1 MKYETIISDIKL
13 NNFQLSFQTFKDFST
28 AVDDFC
34 EFYASSTD
42 SKVLEEYSPYFGH
55 IWPSSLVLS
64 QYMIQLN
71 SDNKSKLQDQKILE
85 IGSGLAIPSF
95 VCKKMGLDIAAS
107 DFHIDILSFLNE
119 NQKLNNTYFDFF
131 QTNWTQLDSVIKNF
145 NLIIGSDILY
155 ELPQVGTLVNLFKN
169 ASNGQEIIITDPGRT
184 YIQPFLDEMKKIGFK
199 EKYPVQIQ
207 KNPLGNEEIFILHL
221 FR

>member
-1 MKYETIISDIKL
+1 MKYETIVNEIHLSTFKL
-13 NNFQLSFQTFKDFST
+13 SLQTFKDFST

-34 EFYASSTD
+34 EFYASTTD

-64 QYMIQLN
+64 DYLINLN
-71 SDNKSKLQDQKILE
+71 REVGSDLKDKKILE

-95 VCKKMGLDIAAS
+95 ICKKMNLNIVAS
-107 DFHIDILSFLNE
+107 DFHIDILSFLHE
-119 NQKLNNTYFDFF
+119 NQKLNDTYFEFF
-131 QTNWTQLDSVIKNF
+131 QTNWSQLDGKLKNF
-145 NLIIGSDILY
+145 DLIIGSDILY
-155 ELPQVGTLVNLFKN
+155 ELPQVGTLVNLFKH
-169 ASNGQEIIITDPGRT
+169 SPLGQEVIVTDPGRT

-199 EKYPVQIQ
+199 EKRPMQIQ